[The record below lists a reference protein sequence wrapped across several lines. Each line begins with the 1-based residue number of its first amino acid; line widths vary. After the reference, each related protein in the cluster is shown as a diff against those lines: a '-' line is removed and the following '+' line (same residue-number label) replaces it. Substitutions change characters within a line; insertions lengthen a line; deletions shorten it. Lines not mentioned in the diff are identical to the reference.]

1 MRRLTDAWFE
11 FNGVR
16 CDQRHVRLMDIPKR
30 PIPAEQGEMIQ
41 IDGRSGF
48 LWKSKRQARNPIVIS
63 VECST
68 LDGWTAD
75 ELSGWLQ
82 GEGLLRFSDEPN
94 WAYRARVCE
103 EFARDSMFFGFDR
116 QVFTVPFD
124 CQPHRYV
131 YPASVVE
138 TTTFKVVSNPGTA
151 RSLPRITVEGG
162 GDRETM
168 IVYIGDCTIEIVGG
182 GLIIDSEMMEC
193 VEFDGVTLAGQR
205 VRMNEFPEIPPGEIL
220 VSWSGSVSKVTIEGR
235 WRSV

>member
-82 GEGLLRFSDEPN
+82 GEGLLRFSDEPD

-103 EFARDSMFFGFDR
+103 EFARESMFFGFDR
-116 QVFTVPFD
+116 QVFTVPFN
-124 CQPHRYV
+124 CQPHRYI
-131 YPASVVE
+131 YPAAAADVLTSPRVVD
-138 TTTFKVVSNPGTA
+138 NLGTA
-151 RSLPRITVEGG
+151 YSRPRITIEGSGDMVVYVGGYEIRISGG
-162 GDRETM
+162 GV
-168 IVYIGDCTIEIVGG
+168 IV
-182 GLIIDSEMMEC
+182 DSELMEC
-193 VEFDGVTLAGQR
+193 LELDGVMLANQR
-205 VRMNEFPEIPPGEIL
+205 VQLDDFPQISPYGAY
-220 VSWSGSVSKVTIEGR
+220 VSWEGSVSKVTIEGR